1 MASSGSRHRMQLIFV
16 TCLAALSRALTT
28 SNTIKFRPHLKSVLN
43 AAKIRPATRQIR
55 LRRGSMVAMIEDSLV
70 GSSAT
75 SSLENID
82 MSGKIHVLGGK
93 LKTTAVLAQLRFAE
107 ARALMKPVH
116 LVHCIVCYFLFVIY
130 RAYRGFFV
138 IIPAVFS
145 QVKGRLR
152 AGIVEAETELNADVD
167 PFTGKLRRRSAILI
181 SFGALVV
188 TALYSIKTCVGGI
201 FAGLSLLLRR
211 SRGSAGNIALK
222 GSDEASAGTA
232 NGSNET

>member
-1 MASSGSRHRMQLIFV
+1 MGTTMTTTGEAPESSSTLETME
-16 TCLAALSRALTT
+16 LTG
-28 SNTIKFRPHLKSVLN
+28 R
-43 AAKIRPATRQIR
+43 
-55 LRRGSMVAMIEDSLV
+55 
-70 GSSAT
+70 
-75 SSLENID
+75 
-82 MSGKIHVLGGK
+82 IHTWGGK
-93 LKTTAVLAQLRFAE
+93 LKTGAVAAQLRFGA
-107 ARALMKPVH
+107 AKAPMKPVH
-116 LVHCIVCYFLFVIY
+116 LAQCVTFYLLFVAY

-201 FAGLSLLLRR
+201 FAGLSLLL
-211 SRGSAGNIALK
+211 
-222 GSDEASAGTA
+222 
-232 NGSNET
+232 